1 VSELAHGHCETC
13 TPGTPPLPEP
23 EAAELS
29 EQVPNWEREGTSA
42 LRREFTFANFR
53 DAFGFVARV
62 ALIAE
67 AEGHHPDI
75 ELGWGR
81 AAFELSTHAASGL
94 TRNDFVLAAKID
106 RLAGCPDRAALARAV
121 EADEGTRTPDPLL
134 TMEVLYQ
141 LSYVGAVA
149 DAQPSA
155 AAAGAGARLV
165 RLLAAPSVALAS
177 ARAGTAAAA
186 GIAR

>member
-1 VSELAHGHCETC
+1 VSELAAAHCEAC
-13 TPGTPPLPEP
+13 TPGTPPLPES

-29 EQVPNWEREGTSA
+29 AQVPDWERDGTSA
-42 LRREFTFANFR
+42 LRREFSFPNFR

-81 AAFELSTHAASGL
+81 AAFELTTHAASGL

-106 RLAGCPDRAALARAV
+106 QLAG
-121 EADEGTRTPDPLL
+121 
-134 TMEVLYQ
+134 
-141 LSYVGAVA
+141 
-149 DAQPSA
+149 
-155 AAAGAGARLV
+155 
-165 RLLAAPSVALAS
+165 
-177 ARAGTAAAA
+177 
-186 GIAR
+186 

>member
-1 VSELAHGHCETC
+1 MSELAAAHCEVC
-13 TPGTPPLPEP
+13 APGTPPLPES

-29 EQVPNWEREGTSA
+29 SDVPEWERDGTRA
-42 LRREFTFANFR
+42 LRREFDFPNFR

-81 AAFELSTHAASGL
+81 AALELTTHAASGL

-106 RLAGCPDRAALARAV
+106 
-121 EADEGTRTPDPLL
+121 
-134 TMEVLYQ
+134 Q
-141 LSYVGAVA
+141 L
-149 DAQPSA
+149 
-155 AAAGAGARLV
+155 
-165 RLLAAPSVALAS
+165 
-177 ARAGTAAAA
+177 
-186 GIAR
+186 